1 MGWETALAV
10 GSNIVGSL
18 IGGRSARSAAR
29 RQEAAAREANRLL
42 GQAQEA
48 NYADLSPYRDIGT
61 GATGRLAMLLGVGGS
76 AEDPRYG
83 ELTRRFSMADY
94 EEDPGLAFRR
104 EQGEQAINRNALAR
118 GRFNSGSALKEL
130 QRYNSGLASQ
140 EFGNAFERW
149 RAQSADI
156 AGRLGGASGIGQRAV
171 ESGNADRSNL
181 RGQMAGNLVGIG
193 NAQAAARIASGN
205 ALVSGLNNMNNWMS
219 GQNALTGVDMR
230 TPGYFPTSRPN
241 WGMFN
246 PNLGSGRE

>member
-1 MGWETALAV
+1 MGWGTALSI
-10 GSNIVGSL
+10 GSNILGGL
-18 IGGRSARSAAR
+18 LGGRSARSAAR

-42 GQAQEA
+42 GETQEA
-48 NYADLSPYRDIGT
+48 NYADLSPYRDIGS
-61 GATGRLAMLLGVGGS
+61 GATGRLASLLGVGGS

-149 RAQSADI
+149 RAQSSDI

-171 ESGNADRSNL
+171 ESGNADRAAL
-181 RGQMAGNLVGIG
+181 RGQIAGNLIGIG
-193 NAQAAARIASGN
+193 NAQGAARIASGN
-205 ALVSGLNNMNNWMS
+205 ALLQGLQGATDWGM
-219 GQNALTGVDMR
+219 NALR
-230 TPGYFPTSRPN
+230 QRPPTPRSVSNYSPLLEGEDA
-241 WGMFN
+241 MA
-246 PNLGSGRE
+246 GR